1 VQIRARQHALTDA
14 RHRSTVALGVVSA
27 AFAIVIALLVAR
39 PDSLPTLP
47 ILGVLA
53 LSGAAVA
60 LSLHVEVIFLGWLAL
75 APLLQNSADATA
87 IGHVA
92 VLALYVAPTLVF
104 AFWTLTG
111 SIRFRSARVVDVLPL
126 IYLLYVLVW
135 LLLSSSPS
143 STALKGAYTTV
154 AIGIILYYFLA
165 FGPIGSL
172 SWESVTVV
180 LLALS
185 ALEALMSIVDSLT
198 AWNLWQDA
206 GWQQGLPRAVATL
219 ANPAVLGAFIGIG
232 IVLALAVLVWGAP
245 APHLRKLAIATIVLG
260 LPGIFVTYTR
270 APILAMVVVGLAIL
284 VSRAQTRLIALC
296 SLITAAVVLT
306 LSWGRITES
315 PVYRERVTNESNIEG
330 RLLLQDWSLQL
341 AGERPLFGWGYNSY
355 DRVKNSARL
364 SSGNV
369 PRSFGDPTSHNTFLT
384 VLVEYGAVGLILM
397 LLPWLVIIW
406 RAVRDA
412 LARSET
418 SWFLVGSIA
427 VVAVYLIN
435 ASTVDMRFFSFVPA
449 VPWLLLGLLRRTQ
462 LSRSLSRLA

>member
-1 VQIRARQHALTDA
+1 MQIHARQHALTDA
-14 RHRSTVALGVVSA
+14 PYRSTVALGVVSA
-27 AFAIVIALLVAR
+27 AFAIVIALVVAR

-47 ILGVLA
+47 ILGLLA

-75 APLLQNSADATA
+75 APLLQNSADTTA
-87 IGHVA
+87 IGHFA
-92 VLALYVAPTLVF
+92 ALALYVAPTLVF

-126 IYLLYVLVW
+126 MYLLYVLAW
-135 LLLSSSPS
+135 LVLSSSPS
-143 STALKGAYTTV
+143 STALKGVYTTV
-154 AIGIILYYFLA
+154 AIGIVLYYFLA

-172 SWESVTVV
+172 SWESVTSV

-185 ALEALMSIVDSLT
+185 ALEALMSIVDGLT

-219 ANPAVLGAFIGIG
+219 ANPAVLGTFIGIG

-270 APILAMVVVGLAIL
+270 APIIAMVVVGLAIL
-284 VSRAQTRLIALC
+284 VSRAQTRVIALC

-315 PVYRERVTNESNIEG
+315 PVYRERVTNERNIEG

-412 LARSET
+412 LARPET
-418 SWFLVGSIA
+418 SWFLIGSVA
-427 VVAVYLIN
+427 AVAVYVIN
-435 ASTVDMRFFSFVPA
+435 ASTFDMRFFSIVPA
-449 VPWLLLGLLRRTQ
+449 VPWLLLGLLRRMQ
-462 LSRSLSRLA
+462 LFGSFSRSA

>member
-1 VQIRARQHALTDA
+1 
-14 RHRSTVALGVVSA
+14 VSA
-27 AFAIVIALLVAR
+27 AVAIVIALLVAR

-75 APLLQNSADATA
+75 APLLQNSADTTA

-104 AFWTLTG
+104 VFWTLTG
-111 SIRFRSARVVDVLPL
+111 SVRFRSARVVDVLPL
-126 IYLLYVLVW
+126 MFLLYVLVW

-143 STALKGAYTTV
+143 STALKGVYTTV

-172 SWESVTVV
+172 SWESVTAV
-180 LLALS
+180 LLAL
-185 ALEALMSIVDSLT
+185 AAVQALMSIVDSLT

-219 ANPAVLGAFIGIG
+219 ANPAVLGTFIGIG

-245 APHLRKLAIATIVLG
+245 APYLRKLAIATIVLG

-270 APILAMVVVGLAIL
+270 APILALVVVGLAVL
-284 VSRAQTRLIALC
+284 LSRAQTRLIALC
-296 SLITAAVVLT
+296 SLITAVVVLT

-330 RLLLQDWSLQL
+330 RLLLHDWSLQL

-406 RAVRDA
+406 LAVRDA
-412 LARSET
+412 LARSQA
-418 SWFLVGSIA
+418 SWFLIGSMA
-427 VVAVYLIN
+427 AVAVYVIN
-435 ASTVDMRFFSFVPA
+435 ASTFDMRFFSFVPA
-449 VPWLLLGLLRRTQ
+449 VPWLLLGLVRRKQ
-462 LSRSLSRLA
+462 LSKSLPSLA